1 MNKVIAALKALPLIR
16 FALMLG
22 GGLAAT
28 ISAGLITA
36 WLTHST
42 FPDAESVWLA
52 RVQAVAAMGL
62 ASMGL
67 AAVVM
72 ITLAWGKVG
81 KVTATVGGN
90 SVDLDFEDGPEP
102 TTTTTVTTEVKG

>member
-1 MNKVIAALKALPLIR
+1 MNKLVSALKALPLIR

-22 GGLAAT
+22 GGVAAT
-28 ISAGLITA
+28 ISAGFITS
-36 WLTHST
+36 WLTWSR
-42 FPDAESVWLA
+42 FPDVESVWLA
-52 RVQAVAAMGL
+52 RIQAVAAMGL

-90 SVDLDFEDGPEP
+90 TVDLDFEDGPEQG
-102 TTTTTVTTEVKG
+102 TTTTVTTEVKS